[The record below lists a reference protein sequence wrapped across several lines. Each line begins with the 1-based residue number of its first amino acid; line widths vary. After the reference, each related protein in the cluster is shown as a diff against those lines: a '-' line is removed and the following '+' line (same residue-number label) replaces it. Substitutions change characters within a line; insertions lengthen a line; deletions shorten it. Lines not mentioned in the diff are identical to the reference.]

1 MSNPPVNTNRRWLPL
16 NALRAFEAIGK
27 HLSVT
32 GAANALCVSQSAV
45 SRHLI
50 SLEELLG
57 VKLFERKHQRL
68 ELTEAGTALLQ
79 VVNKS
84 FDRIEQ
90 LFTNIIKEG
99 AAPRPAI
106 RLQMPPSFAHH
117 LAIPVL
123 KDFRNAYPEIL
134 LDVTTPYGIG
144 MPSSDV
150 DIAIVY
156 SKPEVND
163 LIADLLWNARLT
175 PLCHPDL
182 IKDTKENNL
191 SQFVSDN
198 EIIHVK
204 FEGQPRYQM
213 WERFIRQAEI
223 TDVSVDR
230 GSVFDT
236 AILAAKY
243 AMSGQGIAL
252 LDPILFK
259 EELSSGQLVNPFN
272 ISLDDGYGY
281 YLLTHPDDLL
291 NDAISLFRSWLIN
304 RLGIVRSQPE
314 SQPFL
319 ITEVA

>member
-1 MSNPPVNTNRRWLPL
+1 MNDDSNITNRRWLPL

-32 GAANALCVSQSAV
+32 SAANALCVSQSAV

-50 SLEELLG
+50 SLESLLG

-68 ELTEAGTALLQ
+68 ELTEPGIALLQ
-79 VVNKS
+79 VVTKS
-84 FDRIEQ
+84 FDRIEL
-90 LFTNIIKEG
+90 LFNSIIKEG
-99 AAPRPAI
+99 ASPRPTI

-117 LAIPVL
+117 VAIPVL
-123 KDFRNAYPEIL
+123 KEFRNQYPEIL
-134 LDVTTPYGIG
+134 LDVTTPYAIG
-144 MPSSDV
+144 MPSADV

-175 PLCHPDL
+175 ILCHPDL
-182 IKDTKENNL
+182 VKDKKPDDL
-191 SQFVSDN
+191 AQFIAEN
-198 EIIHVK
+198 EIVHVK
-204 FEGQPRYQM
+204 FDKQPRYHV

-223 TDVSVDR
+223 INVNVDR

-243 AMSGQGIAL
+243 VMSGQGIAL
-252 LDPILFK
+252 LDPALFL
-259 EELSSGQLVNPFN
+259 EELASGTIVRPFD

-281 YLLTHPDDLL
+281 YLLTHPDDLT
-291 NDAISLFRSWLIN
+291 NDTISLFRSWLIHQFGSV
-304 RLGIVRSQPE
+304 RLQE
-314 SQPFL
+314 E
-319 ITEVA
+319 T